1 MSYRNPE
8 IIVDRSAEIFAQGM
22 SNLGQTMVQGV
33 QNIIKQREEQKIA
46 IKKQQDAVNVFTQ
59 NLRGDYNKRISSVAS
74 GIKDKSFAEQ
84 YIAEQTSSYEDLIK
98 DQARLAFNPGSFS
111 KEQIADL
118 NKRVAEVTSRDA
130 SAKEF
135 ATNVALDLETVQ
147 DNGFGE
153 PGSEYV
159 FTGDKKG
166 NGMFKNMIFLY
177 ANGNKEIPGIEYEKV
192 YKDKKWKIN
201 ATINKDNSI
210 VKQMIESGIID
221 VNDLKDVNGKTVL
234 NFSGDPKDYTSVLMK
249 VDPGVDIQSAM
260 LESGIIGKTGEINA
274 NFFDKEYTSQSSR
287 VPGKNIVTERGVFME
302 DYVKNNN
309 VFRQNIEKQLLVLN
323 KDNKVQ
329 KAWIENRLGEEVPD
343 KWDNMTTKEKRAEV
357 TNMLVNDAV
366 EKLKSTLK
374 SRNGESFVEKT
385 ALMGK
390 EPAPTPRA
398 LTAEEKK
405 EIQKK
410 EIKQEGVSLY
420 EKYKQ
425 DPIGTYEML
434 TGVQPTYNRE
444 TNIIT
449 IKVKE
454 KDEDNPAEYIKYK
467 MNNSAERNRFY
478 KRLLEETD
486 NAKGTAE
493 HARLLRSS
501 FEDAFMKDT
510 TKKTNKVEGEA
521 EGDALF
527 KKG

>member
-22 SNLGQTMVQGV
+22 SNLGQTMVQGI
-33 QNIIKQREEQKIA
+33 QNIYKQREEQKIA
-46 IKKQQDAVNVFTQ
+46 IKKQQDAINVFTQ
-59 NLRGDYNKRISSVAS
+59 KLRGDYNEKIGNVAL

-98 DQARLAFNPGSFS
+98 DQARLTFNPGSFS

-130 SAKEF
+130 AAKEF
-135 ATNVALDLETVQ
+135 ATNVALDLEIAEDFQ
-147 DNGFGE
+147 FGSS
-153 PGSEYV
+153 GSEYV
-159 FTGDKKG
+159 FDGENKSNEK
-166 NGMFKNMIFLY
+166 FKNMIFLY
-177 ANGNKEIPGIEYEKV
+177 ANGNKEIPGIKYEKV
-192 YKDKKWKIN
+192 YKDKKWEIN
-201 ATINKDNSI
+201 ATINKDNPI
-210 VKQMIESGIID
+210 IKQLIGSGIID
-221 VNDLKDVNGKTVL
+221 VNDLKDVDGKTVL
-234 NFSGDPKDYTSVLMK
+234 NFSGDPKDYTSVFTK
-249 VDPGVDIQSAM
+249 VDPGVDMQNAM
-260 LESGIIGKTGEINA
+260 LDSGIVNKAGQINE
-274 NFFDKEYTSQSSR
+274 NFFDKEYTSKSSR
-287 VPGKNIVTERGVFME
+287 VPGKDIVTERGVFME

-329 KAWIENRLGEEVPD
+329 KAWIENRLGEEVPEN
-343 KWDNMTTKEKRAEV
+343 WDNMTTEQKRAEV

-374 SRNGESFVEKT
+374 SGNGESFVEKT
-385 ALMGK
+385 ALMGR
-390 EPAPTPRA
+390 EPGPTPKG

-410 EIKQEGVSLY
+410 EIKQEGASLY

-425 DPIGTYEML
+425 DPIGTYERL

-454 KDEDNPAEYIKYK
+454 GDKDNPAEYIKYK

-478 KRLLEETD
+478 MRLLEETN
-486 NAKGTAE
+486 NAKGSTE
-493 HARLLRSS
+493 YARLLRSS
-501 FEDAFMKDT
+501 FEDAFMEGTRNRIAAGDKIIQ
-510 TKKTNKVEGEA
+510 NK
-521 EGDALF
+521 
-527 KKG
+527 